1 MADTLKFGPEWLR
14 QLSGGNSIGTPPP
27 SPAPGFGKYK
37 LADYR
42 YGREEMLAL
51 YTPSPGVP
59 DELKDLNAILS
70 EKPQEPLA
78 FQPLSEEEQ
87 RIMSQSVNSQ
97 AVLRAMGRGPPM
109 RGRGVGLERGR
120 GRGRGRG
127 DGFMQRGVS
136 YDENDGGPGGF
147 GRPRQRPD
155 GSWDEGDPKGFHG
168 HNKMYQRSL
177 SSENWRDREEE
188 EEEGGDWRKAGSGS
202 KWGTNTRGSWRDNR
216 WGTGV
221 YGIGGKGVKVG
232 DQHVR
237 LVEGQQVGHRGVRDW
252 RKGGQSGGPTH
263 RAPGGTTDGA
273 QGCMGL
279 EERGSKWGTNTGY
292 DPGYNQAGR
301 GYTRQYSRQRSGENW
316 DEEEVPEWSTD
327 GDPDELGTFDASGAF
342 VSPNRKGFR
351 REYEDREE
359 LESPRSGGGTPDSN
373 RERLKDVNPKGAAS
387 QGMKEALDNRN
398 KKPIEK
404 PDVKTDTDDSPLA
417 TPPPK
422 SKIAQSG
429 DNKHLS
435 SGDDKKQPVKN
446 SASTQPSP
454 KPVPKVEMVPPQKT
468 PPEKIDKEPTDK
480 NATSIKKDEQKKE
493 NDKAAKTDNSGEKCD
508 KTTVAKTTKSA
519 AALGASDAKPESAVN
534 KAASVANT
542 GGQTNKKKEKINSEV
557 EALNQLQEKVENMV
571 AGITITEEEEERR
584 SALPPDHEHY
594 NKWFYRDPQGDL
606 QGPFASTEMAEWFS
620 AGYFTMNLQVR
631 RGCDEVFSPL
641 GELIKRWGR
650 VPFLPGQMPPPLMN
664 NISPATESPPQQ
676 HQQQPQQQQPQQQQQ
691 QQWQDPGQ
699 AVADHQ
705 QFLQQYVQQQMQQQQ
720 MLMRQLQLQQQ
731 LQQVMTQLQ
740 ESSHF
745 KALSPLQQQQLVLQ
759 IMAKQSV
766 LPAQQH
772 PQRLSPRYL
781 HAKIQQKL
789 LLLSPMTTPPP
800 MVNPVP
806 AFSASSSSQGGA
818 LPASIWDIDPAS
830 IASMPTTGISAADL
844 EAHLKE
850 KEIEAEKE
858 QQERLK
864 QEREKLRRE
873 QEEVQR
879 QKEEI
884 ERQRQEFEQRRQDDL
899 KKMEEERFRA
909 EEEKKRYEEEQRT
922 RLLEEQRVRQK
933 QEEERKTRQMEEH
946 RSREEEEQVR
956 QMEVEQR
963 KREEEGRQKEAQRK
977 QEAQKQLEAQ
987 KQRDQQLALQRQ
999 QQQQQEEVMRK
1010 HQQDALR
1017 KIQQEQLANMQLP
1030 SHVQWASGGGSPL
1043 VSSNGG
1049 RSLLEIQQQEERERL
1064 ARDELLKKQQESQ
1077 RQQMLALQQQQQQQK
1092 SWTST
1097 VSPPSSAKSL
1107 LEIQQEQARQ
1117 LERER
1122 QKREE
1127 NQQHVAKNMTL
1138 GSASVWG
1145 SGAGVNNWAN
1155 EGAWGAL
1162 KNAQL
1167 AGSDSSLGFW
1177 DEAIISS
1184 GPAKKTA
1191 PKQNSGKQQGTTDFP
1206 ALPGGGNSNKGR
1218 NSGSQNKAKPSKTK
1232 KDEEA
1237 VQRLFQA
1244 PVQEDDFTSWCRKQ
1258 LNSMDTSVDIPTF
1271 VAFLLEVESPYEVHD
1286 YIRSYLGESKAS
1298 EEFGK
1303 AFLEKRSQTRN
1314 QSKPAQAMDSIW
1326 GPAVAI
1332 TPRELRQLPQP
1343 HTSTDD
1349 MQKGKPNKKKK
1360 SKMMKLDSSILGFTV
1375 HAAPDRMVGE
1385 IDSLETANTR

>member
-168 HNKMYQRSL
+168 HRTRHDSQ
-177 SSENWRDREEE
+177 REEE

-216 WGTGV
+216 
-221 YGIGGKGVKVG
+221 
-232 DQHVR
+232 
-237 LVEGQQVGHRGVRDW
+237 
-252 RKGGQSGGPTH
+252 
-263 RAPGGTTDGA
+263 
-273 QGCMGL
+273 
-279 EERGSKWGTNTGY
+279 GY

-772 PQRLSPRYL
+772 PQRLSPRNS
-781 HAKIQQKL
+781 AEA
-789 LLLSPMTTPPP
+789 PP
-800 MVNPVP
+800 
-806 AFSASSSSQGGA
+806 GGA